1 MKKWFGILFFLAA
14 MPLMAQS
21 STPTPTP
28 LLPGP
33 WISAKVPWDL
43 WFKNNALVTDKTE
56 YVHFFWNA
64 NDFKANF
71 EVNDKTAHLAD
82 AAIYL
87 VKNLYPADAKADW
100 VKVDIV
106 YVLERD
112 TYGLPKWDSLQQVLH
127 VEFLRSKVF
136 IGKKLPNF
144 TKTDPTKVFDKFQV
158 F

>member
-1 MKKWFGILFFLAA
+1 MKKWFCLLFFLAV
-14 MPLMAQS
+14 MPLMAQ

-28 LLPGP
+28 LLQGK
-33 WISAKVPWDL
+33 WVAAKVPWDL
-43 WFKNNALVTDKTE
+43 WFKDNALVTDKVQ
-56 YVHFFWNA
+56 YIHFFWNA

-71 EVNDKTAHLAD
+71 ETKDKEARLAD

-87 VKNLYPADAKADW
+87 VKTLFPVTSKVDW

-127 VEFLRSKVF
+127 VEYLRSKVLS
-136 IGKKLPNF
+136 GKTLPDF
-144 TKTDPTKVFDKFQV
+144 SVKSPAKVFDKFQL

>member
-1 MKKWFGILFFLAA
+1 MKKWLVVLFFLTIT
-14 MPLMAQS
+14 PLMAQ

-28 LLPGP
+28 LLPGK
-33 WISAKVPWDL
+33 WIAAKVPWDL
-43 WFKNNALVTDKTE
+43 WFKHNTIITDDSA
-56 YVHFFWNA
+56 YVHFFWDA

-71 EVNDKTAHLAD
+71 EVKDKESRLAD

-87 VKNLYPADAKADW
+87 VKKAYPSSATADL

-112 TYGLPKWDSLQQVLH
+112 IYGEPKWDSMQQVLH
-127 VEFLRSKVF
+127 LEFLRSKVMAS
-136 IGKKLPNF
+136 KKLPDFSIN
-144 TKTDPTKVFDKFQV
+144 KPAKVFDKFQI

>member
-1 MKKWFGILFFLAA
+1 MKKWLVVLFFLTIT
-14 MPLMAQS
+14 PLMAQ

-28 LLPGP
+28 LLPGK
-33 WISAKVPWDL
+33 WIAAKVPWDL
-43 WFKNNALVTDKTE
+43 WFKHNTIITDDSA
-56 YVHFFWNA
+56 YVHFFWDA

-71 EVNDKTAHLAD
+71 EVKDKESRLAD

-87 VKNLYPADAKADW
+87 VKKAYPSSATADL

-112 TYGLPKWDSLQQVLH
+112 IYGEPKWDSMQQVLH
-127 VEFLRSKVF
+127 VEFLRSKVMAS
-136 IGKKLPNF
+136 KKLPDFSIN
-144 TKTDPTKVFDKFQV
+144 KPAKVFDKFQI